1 MVDTHQQ
8 NTALGIVIAFPILG
22 GLAVLLRL
30 WSRQL
35 SRSAL
40 SSGMHGPEPLSTPLI
55 DSLLTSLLR

>member
-40 SSGMHGPEPLSTPLI
+40 TSGMRGPLSSFRPI
-55 DSLLTSLLR
+55 DRQSTDEST

>member
-8 NTALGIVIAFPILG
+8 NIALGIVVAFPIIG

-30 WSRQL
+30 WSRHL

-40 SSGMHGPEPLSTPLI
+40 TSGMHGPLSRFYPI
-55 DSLLTSLLR
+55 DRQSTNKST